1 MISRQLADL
10 PSLSAPLR
18 FAPFACSPFSAVAG
32 PEGEVTSTGSVQCN
46 AQHQQHTPILQQREA
61 RCAANLVL
69 MRAFCFSLFP
79 IFSSFSA
86 GKSGATAVT
95 GVRGVCA
102 SVLVEDEG
110 EGS

>member
-1 MISRQLADL
+1 MSIR
-10 PSLSAPLR
+10 
-18 FAPFACSPFSAVAG
+18 CSSNRDV
-32 PEGEVTSTGSVQCN
+32 SD
-46 AQHQQHTPILQQREA
+46 A
-61 RCAANLVL
+61 RLL
-69 MRAFCFSLFP
+69 YSFFFLF
-79 IFSSFSA
+79 SFSA

>member
-1 MISRQLADL
+1 M
-10 PSLSAPLR
+10 
-18 FAPFACSPFSAVAG
+18 AG
-32 PEGEVTSTGSVQCN
+32 PEGEVTSTGSMQCN
-46 AQHQQHTPILQQREA
+46 AQHQQHMSIRCSSNRDVSDA
-61 RCAANLVL
+61 RLL
-69 MRAFCFSLFP
+69 YSFFFLF
-79 IFSSFSA
+79 SFSA